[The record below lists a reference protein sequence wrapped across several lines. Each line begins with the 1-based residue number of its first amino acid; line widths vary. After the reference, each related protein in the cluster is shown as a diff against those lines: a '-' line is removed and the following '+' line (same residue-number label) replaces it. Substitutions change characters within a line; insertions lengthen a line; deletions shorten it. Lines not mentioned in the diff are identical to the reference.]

1 MFKFLL
7 IIIVSLTSFQ
17 QQDFKIRPKQFTKP
31 SNSGDC
37 SVALS
42 YLWIYI
48 VFLLL
53 FPLCVRLC
61 VWNELN
67 FSAYLHFQFIFATI
81 YESYCTFWY
90 YSWVSLHFLIQF
102 VSPTM
107 LFSFFFFFTLSS
119 KSFQFQ
125 LNKLFQTDSLSLSIY
140 IYMKWATRN
149 WCTNF

>member
-1 MFKFLL
+1 MCVACHALLQILNHTCTVRRFGTKIYDICEPVLFKKRKVGGEHRGEPLKFKFLL

-42 YLWIYI
+42 YLCIYI

-53 FPLCVRLC
+53 FPLCARLC

-81 YESYCTFWY
+81 YESHYTF
-90 YSWVSLHFLIQF
+90 
-102 VSPTM
+102 
-107 LFSFFFFFTLSS
+107 
-119 KSFQFQ
+119 
-125 LNKLFQTDSLSLSIY
+125 
-140 IYMKWATRN
+140 
-149 WCTNF
+149 